1 MATNTLTIAVPEA
14 LMTDANQLFLVMG
27 QSPADANSFRE
38 PNFERDRDEDEPERY
53 CVRSTVVSDEWL
65 ERLNGELLA
74 PDFAPDADVAAATR
88 ARDAMDAESPAAPEK
103 IAMRVGIPV
112 ADALAEFELG

>member
-1 MATNTLTIAVPEA
+1 MATKTLTIAVPDA
-14 LMTDANQLFLVMG
+14 LMPDANQLLLVMG

-38 PNFERDRDEDEPERY
+38 PNFERGDEEPERY
-53 CVRSTVVSDEWL
+53 CVRSAVVSDEWL
-65 ERLNGELLA
+65 ERLNGELTA

-88 ARDAMDAESPAAPEK
+88 ARDAMDADSPAAPGK

-112 ADALAEFELG
+112 AYALAEFELG